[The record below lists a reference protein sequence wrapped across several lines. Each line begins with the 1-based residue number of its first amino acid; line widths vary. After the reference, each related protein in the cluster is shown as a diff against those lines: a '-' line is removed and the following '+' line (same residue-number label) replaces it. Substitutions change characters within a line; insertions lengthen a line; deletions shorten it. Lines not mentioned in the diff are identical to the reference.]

1 MIAFFDGMVRAFLKS
16 VIDHI
21 YFINVYREIP
31 CRFASDLVHFRMLF
45 RECFGLPFWGP
56 IWRHQFFSRD
66 RYHPSSDFFRNYFRI
81 FSITSQQESF
91 VRLEVSDGKSFR
103 ALGAASRG
111 CSTGL
116 ALRVGCKDDA
126 LSRHMRSIT
135 CTPISDARKYLSASW
150 VNAACFRL
158 LRNSENASTMTGSYV
173 FSLIVNWGMASS
185 ISAGKR

>member
-1 MIAFFDGMVRAFLKS
+1 MYIEKFPADSL
-16 VIDHI
+16 
-21 YFINVYREIP
+21 
-31 CRFASDLVHFRMLF
+31 
-45 RECFGLPFWGP
+45 P
-56 IWRHQFFSRD
+56 IWSIFGCFSGYGLVCPFGVLYGD
-66 RYHPSSDFFRNYFRI
+66 IISQGSDHPSSRFPRDYFRI
-81 FSITSQQESF
+81 FSMTSQQESF
-91 VRLEVSDGKSFR
+91 ARLEDGDGKSVR
-103 ALGAASRG
+103 ALRTASWG

-116 ALRVGCKDDA
+116 ALCVGCKDDA